1 MIGEGRITT
10 ISMSPDKW
18 ETIRESVKKQ
28 FTIIEQGN
36 EDLIVETGDGPVK
49 QGTAEFVVFESP
61 LGRTKLQFQKKPKM
75 EEKKYF
81 YSKREGDAARVE
93 YKFSEDETVHTF
105 KAYKWDDLE
114 DEWREIDPKTFE

>member
-1 MIGEGRITT
+1 MPKI
-10 ISMSPDKW
+10 MSPERW
-18 ETIRESVKKQ
+18 ETIRDSVKKQ
-28 FTIIEQGN
+28 FPVEEEGI
-36 EDLIVETGDGPVK
+36 EDLIVETADGQSK
-49 QGTAEFVVFESP
+49 QGTAEFLVFESP

-93 YKFSEDETVHTF
+93 YKFSEKETVFTF
-105 KAYKWDDLE
+105 KAYKWDDIE

>member
-1 MIGEGRITT
+1 MTPER
-10 ISMSPDKW
+10 W
-18 ETIRESVKKQ
+18 ETIKESVKKQ
-28 FTIIEQGN
+28 FTVIEQGN
-36 EDLIVETGDGPVK
+36 EDLIVETADGQIK

-93 YKFSEDETVHTF
+93 YKFSEKETVFTF
-105 KAYKWDDLE
+105 KAYKWDDIE